1 MTGKVCAKCG
11 RKYLSFDDNDGS
23 ICEACTAKAAMAD
36 SGTESEKEGQ
46 QNAQSHNVETHFI
59 KFEDAYASEMRED
72 RKRERKMKRA
82 QIFFVIIVIV
92 IIALIV
98 MLERSLTGTV
108 E

>member
-1 MTGKVCAKCG
+1 MTGKVCAECG

-46 QNAQSHNVETHFI
+46 QNAQSHNAETHFI
-59 KFEDAYASEMRED
+59 KFEDAYASEMRSD
-72 RKRERKMKRA
+72 RKREKKLKRA
-82 QIFFVIIVIV
+82 KIFFVIVGIVIV
-92 IIALIV
+92 AALFA
-98 MLERSLTGTV
+98 LDRFFPGTV